1 MSLTDD
7 NGWAGV
13 GYNNP
18 HVATPALDALA
29 AGGLILTAHYA
40 YKFCA
45 PTRASFLTGRLPY
58 KLAATRSNLNGGYIG
73 AMPDGTHLSYAMLPK
88 KLAAAGY
95 YSVHIGK
102 WHQGMYAPAYAPI
115 ARGFNHS
122 LGFLEGGEDHNTSK
136 AFGTHGEVDLSFG
149 APPAAWPTCEWSEL
163 AGVAL
168 QSFYDP
174 ASTDIDAYAPW
185 PARFDD
191 ESGCRALCENR
202 IDCAGYSWRAND
214 TTHQHWHK
222 CFLVSKDGGA
232 HPSAAAFRSAT
243 CARPRTNTTWAA
255 RGLNGTYTGETF
267 AAEAV
272 RVIEA
277 HDPAVPLFMYL
288 ALHNT
293 HAPLEAPWPYV
304 APFAAQYPD
313 DVKRR
318 ATFCGMLSY
327 VDATVANVTAALRRR
342 QMWAN
347 TLFVWTND
355 NGSPIFVGGSN
366 HPLRGGKGSNWEGGT
381 RVPAFVTGGVLPA
394 AMAGKTSNG
403 LIHICDWSATFLE
416 LAGLPPDAGEPHAV
430 APSDSIS
437 AWPWLS
443 GRAATSARA
452 ELVYDHNMFELAQG
466 AAKPCLVL
474 NYSGEARCAR
484 GALQRDGWK
493 LVVGPEAQAS
503 WFGWFSPNASNPVN
517 RSSPSV
523 TAQACFPDAP
533 CLFNL
538 NASMTEH
545 GDVSAAHPDVVA
557 ALLRR
562 FRELAGQYVKLAFE
576 FQPGRHHSS
585 PRAFARFAVL
595 DGRPAIG
602 ADAQVK
608 YPAGAPGGPRS
619 LQPFQHRHRGS
630 VARGLGRRRARG
642 EERDAL

>member
-1 MSLTDD
+1 MALTDD

-45 PTRASFLTGRLPY
+45 PTRASLLTGRLPY

-149 APPAAWPTCEWSEL
+149 AAPAAWPTCEWSEL

-202 IDCAGYSWRAND
+202 IDCALLVAGEPRPTSTGTSASSCPRTAAPTRA
-214 TTHQHWHK
+214 
-222 CFLVSKDGGA
+222 
-232 HPSAAAFRSAT
+232 PSSPT

-293 HAPLEAPWPYV
+293 HAPLEAPWRTW
-304 APFAAQYPD
+304 
-313 DVKRR
+313 RR
-318 ATFCGMLSY
+318 
-327 VDATVANVTAALRRR
+327 
-342 QMWAN
+342 
-347 TLFVWTND
+347 
-355 NGSPIFVGGSN
+355 
-366 HPLRGGKGSNWEGGT
+366 
-381 RVPAFVTGGVLPA
+381 
-394 AMAGKTSNG
+394 
-403 LIHICDWSATFLE
+403 
-416 LAGLPPDAGEPHAV
+416 
-430 APSDSIS
+430 
-437 AWPWLS
+437 
-443 GRAATSARA
+443 
-452 ELVYDHNMFELAQG
+452 
-466 AAKPCLVL
+466 
-474 NYSGEARCAR
+474 
-484 GALQRDGWK
+484 
-493 LVVGPEAQAS
+493 
-503 WFGWFSPNASNPVN
+503 
-517 RSSPSV
+517 
-523 TAQACFPDAP
+523 
-533 CLFNL
+533 
-538 NASMTEH
+538 
-545 GDVSAAHPDVVA
+545 
-557 ALLRR
+557 
-562 FRELAGQYVKLAFE
+562 
-576 FQPGRHHSS
+576 S
-585 PRAFARFAVL
+585 PRST
-595 DGRPAIG
+595 PTT
-602 ADAQVK
+602 
-608 YPAGAPGGPRS
+608 
-619 LQPFQHRHRGS
+619 
-630 VARGLGRRRARG
+630 
-642 EERDAL
+642 